1 MNQMTNNTLFD
12 AILQE
17 TPAEVAQFG
26 DKSMDIAHQIAA
38 ILKAKGW
45 SQKKLADALG
55 KKESEISKWLTGTH
69 NFTLRSIAK
78 MEAILKEDIIVA
90 PMYWEEY
97 KGMYAPAEA
106 VVKRIPFPPERIAS
120 AHKAGT
126 GDISMFY
133 VNRNEEKLELA
144 TATMVNQGGKHL
156 IDSNLLGNQALLE
169 FYTVTEERI
178 VQEDSQAIS
187 ISA

>member
-1 MNQMTNNTLFD
+1 MNQMTNNRLFD
-12 AILQE
+12 EILQE
-17 TPAEVAQFG
+17 TPADVAQFV
-26 DKSMDIAHQIAA
+26 DKSMDIADQIVA

-106 VVKRIPFPPERIAS
+106 TVKPIQLPAERIAL
-120 AHKAGT
+120 HTKAVNE
-126 GDISMFY
+126 SVPFY
-133 VNRNEEKLELA
+133 VNKETEKSELTIA
-144 TATMVNQGGKHL
+144 AGVIKQGKHL
-156 IDSNLLGNQALLE
+156 TDIHSFSARASVE
-169 FYTVTEERI
+169 FYTVTESKI
-178 VQEDSQAIS
+178 VQDDSQHIS
-187 ISA
+187 VSA